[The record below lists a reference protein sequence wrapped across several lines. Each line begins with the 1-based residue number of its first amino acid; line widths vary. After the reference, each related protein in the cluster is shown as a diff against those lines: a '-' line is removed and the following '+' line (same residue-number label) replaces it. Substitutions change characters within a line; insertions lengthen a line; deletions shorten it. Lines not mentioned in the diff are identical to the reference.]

1 MLNIQTAQPIDY
13 MVENFT
19 EGENGVRNLKR
30 CLEIIHTKLNLY
42 RLMNPES
49 KLFEKEMS
57 LKVEFPFTV
66 TKEIVS
72 KLIKRDQMSNLLKTL
87 YI

>member
-1 MLNIQTAQPIDY
+1 MAN
-13 MVENFT
+13 VKFS
-19 EGENGVRNLKR
+19 K
-30 CLEIIHTKLNLY
+30 
-42 RLMNPES
+42 

-66 TKEIVS
+66 TNDIVS
-72 KLIKRDQMSNLLKTL
+72 KLIKRDQMSNLLKTM